1 MAVIFY
7 AEDEKEI
14 RDIVSAFLVNDGYE
28 VVTFENGDLLL
39 EEFKNRPC
47 DLVLLDI
54 MMPGTDGI
62 GVLTA
67 LRAISKVPVIM
78 LTAKDTDSDYYS
90 GLSLGSDDYI
100 TKPFKPMILSAKIKA
115 LLRRIEYEKQ
125 ALPEQSSQNLECGNL
140 RYSGKKHVFQVG
152 QEILS
157 LTPTEMRFL
166 EYMMKHFEEAVSKN
180 EILDEIWNMNYD
192 VETRVADETN
202 RRLRKK
208 LTAAAADVYV
218 QTVWGYGFKLTIKD
232 KNV

>member
-115 LLRRIEYEKQ
+115 LLRRIAYEKQ

-166 EYMMKHFEEAVSKN
+166 EYMMEHFEEAVSKD

-208 LTAAAADVYV
+208 LTAAGADVYV

>member
-14 RDIVSAFLVNDGYE
+14 RDIVSAFLINDGYE
-28 VVTFENGDLLL
+28 VISFENGDLLL
-39 EEFKNRPC
+39 EEFKIRPC

-67 LRAISKVPVIM
+67 LRAVSKVPVIM

-100 TKPFKPMILSAKIKA
+100 AKPFKPMILSAKIKA
-115 LLRRIEYEKQ
+115 LLRRIEYEKRV
-125 ALPEQSSQNLECGNL
+125 LPEQDEQDLECGNL
-140 RYSGKKHVFQVG
+140 CYFGKKHVFQVG
-152 QEILS
+152 KEILS

-166 EYMMKHFEEAVSKN
+166 EYMMRRFEEAVSKD
-180 EILDEIWNMNYD
+180 EILDEIWNMNFD

-208 LTAAAADVYV
+208 LTAAGADVYV
-218 QTVWGYGFKLTIKD
+218 QTVWGYGFKLTRKD
-232 KNV
+232 MNA

>member
-115 LLRRIEYEKQ
+115 LLRRIEYEKEE
-125 ALPEQSSQNLECGNL
+125 LPEQTSRELECGNL
-140 RYSGKKHVFQVG
+140 CYSGKKHVFQVG

-166 EYMMKHFEEAVSKN
+166 EYMMEHFEEAVSKD

-208 LTAAAADVYV
+208 LTAAGADVYV
-218 QTVWGYGFKLTIKD
+218 QTVWGYGFKLTMKD
-232 KNV
+232 KKV

>member
-100 TKPFKPMILSAKIKA
+100 TKPFKPMILSVKIKA

-152 QEILS
+152 KEILS

-208 LTAAAADVYV
+208 LTAADADVYV

>member
-115 LLRRIEYEKQ
+115 LLRRIAYEKQ
-125 ALPEQSSQNLECGNL
+125 ALPEQSSI
-140 RYSGKKHVFQVG
+140 SGETGDPVTDADRNAFPR
-152 QEILS
+152 I
-157 LTPTEMRFL
+157 
-166 EYMMKHFEEAVSKN
+166 
-180 EILDEIWNMNYD
+180 YD
-192 VETRVADETN
+192 GA
-202 RRLRKK
+202 
-208 LTAAAADVYV
+208 
-218 QTVWGYGFKLTIKD
+218 F
-232 KNV
+232 